1 MVRAP
6 TFNKGEQK
14 NRSHK
19 PYHRENGK
27 VNGRF
32 GHRNGDRNG
41 SRGNRGNNVGENS
54 NLTVPEWSSISL
66 SAFKKDFYKPHET
79 VLNRPRRE
87 VEAYRDEHSITLR
100 GNAPNPIMN
109 FDEVNIPN
117 YVLNEIKKQAYEKPT
132 PIQAQGWPIALSGS
146 NMVGIAKT
154 GSGKTLGYI
163 LPAIVHINNQ
173 PSLTR
178 GDGPI
183 ALVLA
188 PTRELAQQIQQ
199 VASDFGSASY
209 VRNTCVFGGAS
220 KGPQARDL
228 QRGCEIVIATPGRL
242 IDFLEMGVTNLK
254 RCTYLV
260 LDEADRMLDMGFE
273 PQIRK
278 ILEQIRPDR
287 QTLMWSATWPKEVRR
302 LAEDFLGDYVQ
313 INIGSLELS
322 ANHNIRQ
329 VIEICS
335 ENDKN
340 EKLQELLESI
350 YDTDEDPGKIIIFSE
365 TKVKV
370 EAVARF
376 IRSFKVQ
383 CVSIHGDKS
392 QMERDF
398 VLRQFRT
405 GKSNILVATDVA
417 ARGLDVDG
425 IQHVINF
432 DYPSNSEDY
441 IHRIGRTGRSDNKG
455 TSYAFFTENNARQ
468 AQDLINVLQEA
479 KQEIPEKLQQMV
491 HRKGR
496 NGFDK
501 GRRFG
506 FVGRSNSYRRGGQS
520 WGNSD
525 GQRNGNFNRNSNFN
539 SRKTFD

>member
-6 TFNKGEQK
+6 SNNFKRQGDSNGRSNSRPFHSDKG
-14 NRSHK
+14 R
-19 PYHRENGK
+19 PA
-27 VNGRF
+27 GRF
-32 GHRNGDRNG
+32 GG
-41 SRGNRGNNVGENS
+41 SRGGGGNGGRGGGGES
-54 NLTVPEWSSISL
+54 LTAPNWESVQL
-66 SAFKKDFYKPHET
+66 SAFKKDFYKAIDAVE
-79 VLNRPRRE
+79 NRSRLE
-87 VEAYRDEHSITLR
+87 VDAYRAEHSITIR
-100 GNAPNPIMN
+100 GNAPNPIVS
-109 FDEVNIPN
+109 FDEVNIPD
-117 YVLNEIKKQAYEKPT
+117 YVFNEIRKQRFEKPT
-132 PIQAQGWPIALSGS
+132 PIQAQGWPIALSGA

-173 PSLTR
+173 PSLVR

-199 VASDFGSASY
+199 VANDFGSASY

-220 KGPQARDL
+220 KGPQSRDL

-242 IDFLEMGVTNLK
+242 IDFLESGQTNLR

-322 ANHNIRQ
+322 ANHNITQ
-329 VIEICS
+329 IVKMCTDS
-335 ENDKN
+335 NKD

-350 YDTDEDPGKIIIFSE
+350 YDVQNTDPGKIIIFAE
-365 TKVKV
+365 TKVRV

-376 IRSFKVQ
+376 IRSFKVH
-383 CVSIHGDKS
+383 CVAVSIRFFSFSAFAID
-392 QMERDF
+392 D
-398 VLRQFRT
+398 
-405 GKSNILVATDVA
+405 
-417 ARGLDVDG
+417 AR
-425 IQHVINF
+425 HCN
-432 DYPSNSEDY
+432 
-441 IHRIGRTGRSDNKG
+441 
-455 TSYAFFTENNARQ
+455 
-468 AQDLINVLQEA
+468 
-479 KQEIPEKLQQMV
+479 
-491 HRKGR
+491 
-496 NGFDK
+496 
-501 GRRFG
+501 
-506 FVGRSNSYRRGGQS
+506 
-520 WGNSD
+520 
-525 GQRNGNFNRNSNFN
+525 
-539 SRKTFD
+539 